1 MAEKKEGKV
10 KLFIALDVPEVM
22 KKEIIT
28 SEKDLPFWRWI
39 PPKLMHVPVRFIG
52 EVSEEIQQALAEDFA
67 DTFTGFRMIR
77 LIPTGYG
84 FGPNVRRADSF
95 HITVQKTHAF
105 DELKD
110 AVDEYVAAKASLRK
124 ENHYKPCVPIMNL
137 LKPPVILDQ
146 ERISKWAGKLVL
158 SEPYSHELT
167 LFRIEHNKRGILQ
180 HIPVASAE
188 ICRP

>member
-1 MAEKKEGKV
+1 MAENKTGKAKV
-10 KLFIALDVPEVM
+10 FIALDVPEVM

-28 SEKDLPFWRWI
+28 SEKELPFWRWI
-39 PPKLMHVPVRFIG
+39 PPKLMHVPLRFIG
-52 EVSEEIQQALAEDFA
+52 EVTEETQEALAEDFA

-105 DELKD
+105 DELKE
-110 AVDEYVAAKASLRK
+110 AVDEYVFQKTSLRK
-124 ENHYKPCVPIMNL
+124 ENHFKPCVPIMNL

-167 LFRIEHNKRGILQ
+167 LFRIDFNKRGILQ
-180 HIPVASAE
+180 HTPLATAE

>member
-1 MAEKKEGKV
+1 MAENKTGKV

-22 KKEIIT
+22 KKEIT
-28 SEKDLPFWRWI
+28 SSEKELPFWRWI
-39 PPKLMHVPVRFIG
+39 PAKLMHVPVRFIG
-52 EVSEEIQQALAEDFA
+52 EVSEETQEALAEDFA

-84 FGPNVRRADSF
+84 FGPTLRRADSF

-105 DELKD
+105 EELKD
-110 AVDEYVAAKASLRK
+110 AVDNYVLEKASLRK
-124 ENHYKPCVPIMNL
+124 ENHFKPCVPIMNL

-146 ERISKWAGKLVL
+146 ERISKWAGKLIL

-167 LFRIEHNKRGILQ
+167 LFRIDHNKRGTLQ
-180 HIPVASAE
+180 HTVVASAE